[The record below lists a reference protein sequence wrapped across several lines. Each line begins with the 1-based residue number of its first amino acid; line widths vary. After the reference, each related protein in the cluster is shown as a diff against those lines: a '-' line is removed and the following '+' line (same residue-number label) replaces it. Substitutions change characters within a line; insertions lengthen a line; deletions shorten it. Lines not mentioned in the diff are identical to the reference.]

1 MKTTIYSFLAELL
14 PFWMAHKRKMRAD
27 RAAERPTRPAAA
39 DDDGR
44 PTSDPNRA
52 TPARRRNTS

>member
-14 PFWMAHKRKMRAD
+14 PFWMAQRKMRAD

>member
-44 PTSDPNRA
+44 PTNDPNRA